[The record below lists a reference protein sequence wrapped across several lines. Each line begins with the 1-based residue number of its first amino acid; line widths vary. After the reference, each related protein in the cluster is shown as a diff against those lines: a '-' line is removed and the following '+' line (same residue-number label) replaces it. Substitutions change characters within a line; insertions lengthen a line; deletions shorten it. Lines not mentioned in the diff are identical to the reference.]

1 MSHTLSLDAKQ
12 TLSAADPALQKFHA
26 DNPDFDLLHFDFH
39 ARTPVTAAWLDA
51 LDPTLRAGLLRQQRV
66 ARLTTDGALG
76 SRLQDAGL
84 DSAHRIAAM
93 PEHRFLREHGALFDG
108 DQDSARQ
115 LHQRACAI
123 RAATRHLH
131 ANLHAMLDA
140 PHFSGMPANHVSPD
154 VSAYFSQIPSYQDL
168 FGSLNYCKCRECASI
183 FSPAAYFLDMMRI
196 TDDYITD
203 PNSTKPS
210 GNIPQGYLLSRRPDL
225 FDLALNCANTDTP
238 IATVDIVNQV
248 LARHISQAQP
258 QAQGAAQAGAT
269 ASITLAAVLVRQD
282 RYTGMWILRPPARA

>member
-1 MSHTLSLDAKQ
+1 M
-12 TLSAADPALQKFHA
+12 
-26 DNPDFDLLHFDFH
+26 
-39 ARTPVTAAWLDA
+39 
-51 LDPTLRAGLLRQQRV
+51 
-66 ARLTTDGALG
+66 
-76 SRLQDAGL
+76 
-84 DSAHRIAAM
+84 
-93 PEHRFLREHGALFDG
+93 
-108 DQDSARQ
+108 
-115 LHQRACAI
+115 
-123 RAATRHLH
+123 
-131 ANLHAMLDA
+131 
-140 PHFSGMPANHVSPD
+140 SPD

-210 GNIPQGYLLSRRPDL
+210 GNIPQGYLLSQRRPDL

-269 ASITLAAVLVRQD
+269 ASITLAASSSSDKD
-282 RYTGMWILRPPARA
+282 RYTGMWILLTAGTGVNQLREIGAYDGGSKIASVTQQWNVVPDQTTQYLISSNPFQTLAAAPYPFNLPANMPLIETRSYLAALGTSLPEVYGALSAPVAQGQAQAATADSSPSRRPRPARPMPMCP

>member
-1 MSHTLSLDAKQ
+1 MPTIPTSTCCTS
-12 TLSAADPALQKFHA
+12 TS
-26 DNPDFDLLHFDFH
+26 

-115 LHQRACAI
+115 LHQRLRHPRGHAPTPTCMPCWTRRTSAAC
-123 RAATRHLH
+123 RPT
-131 ANLHAMLDA
+131 M
-140 PHFSGMPANHVSPD
+140 SPD

-210 GNIPQGYLLSRRPDL
+210 GNIPQGYLLSQRRPDL

-258 QAQGAAQAGAT
+258 QAQARRRPAPRP
-269 ASITLAAVLVRQD
+269 ASR
-282 RYTGMWILRPPARA
+282 WRPRPRPTRTVTPACGSF

>member
-210 GNIPQGYLLSRRPDL
+210 GNIPQGYLLSQRRPDL

-258 QAQGAAQAGAT
+258 QAQARRRPAPRP
-269 ASITLAAVLVRQD
+269 ASR
-282 RYTGMWILRPPARA
+282 WRPRPRPTRTVTPACGSF

>member
-1 MSHTLSLDAKQ
+1 M
-12 TLSAADPALQKFHA
+12 
-26 DNPDFDLLHFDFH
+26 
-39 ARTPVTAAWLDA
+39 
-51 LDPTLRAGLLRQQRV
+51 

-210 GNIPQGYLLSRRPDL
+210 GNIPQGYLLSQRRPDL

-269 ASITLAAVLVRQD
+269 ASITLAASSSSD
-282 RYTGMWILRPPARA
+282 RTVTPACGSF